1 MNISRLF
8 FPSLANFYR
17 KLDEPS
23 IALLRVVAGVALITH
38 GWSKIQDPTAMA
50 GFLEGMGF
58 WPGAFW
64 SFMVSITESIGGLL
78 LAIGLLTRPAAL
90 LNLIN
95 MSVIIWFHWI
105 FKEEGYGGA
114 EKAIL
119 WWVILFYFVVHG
131 GQYYAVDKAMKRE
144 F

>member
-8 FPSLANFYR
+8 FPSLANVYR

-23 IALLRVVAGVALITH
+23 IALLRIVAGAALITH
-38 GWSKIQDPTAMA
+38 GWGKIQDPTAMS
-50 GFLEGMGF
+50 GFLESMGF

-64 SFMVSITESIGGLL
+64 SFMVAIAESIGGLL
-78 LAIGLLTRPAAL
+78 IAIGLFTRPAAL
-90 LNLIN
+90 MNLIS
-95 MSVIIWFHWI
+95 MTVIIWFHWI

-119 WWVILFYFVVHG
+119 WWVMLFYFVVHG
-131 GQYYAVDKAMKRE
+131 GQHYAVDKVMKRE